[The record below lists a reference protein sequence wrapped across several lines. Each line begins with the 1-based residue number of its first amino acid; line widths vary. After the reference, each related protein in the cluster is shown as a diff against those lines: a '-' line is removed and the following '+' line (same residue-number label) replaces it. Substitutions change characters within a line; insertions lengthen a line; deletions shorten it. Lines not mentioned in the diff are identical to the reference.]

1 MRSLPGIDSS
11 ESLIFISQCQHDCA
25 RLDQSIGTLG
35 IGSYVSW
42 YDPTGTSSVAST
54 PNLPP
59 ADLFP
64 DGAATSTESFL
75 PVEPIH
81 INLESPSAI
90 LVEAPDRTSSPAST
104 KGDKTPTATPSTP
117 RSRSR
122 SFTRESGFS
131 ATTPIVT
138 TFPKNEK
145 PTLTPTP
152 KDRYFPL
159 ATATLETSVFDV
171 VHIFSERGISA
182 VPIVDADGMVIN
194 LYETVDIVVRL
205 SLSSI

>member
-1 MRSLPGIDSS
+1 MSVR
-11 ESLIFISQCQHDCA
+11 QCQHDCA
-25 RLDQSIGTLG
+25 RLDQSIGSLG

-42 YDPTGTSSVAST
+42 YDPAGTSSVAST

-59 ADLFP
+59 ADFSSSPFP
-64 DGAATSTESFL
+64 

-81 INLESPSAI
+81 INMEETTAT
-90 LVEAPDRTSSPAST
+90 VAPDRTSSPAST
-104 KGDKTPTATPSTP
+104 SSTKGDKTPTAVPSTP

-131 ATTPIVT
+131 TTTPIVT
-138 TFPKNEK
+138 TFPSSEEKEEGGNSK

-182 VPIVDADGMVIN
+182 VPIVDEDGMVIN
-194 LYETVDIVVRL
+194 LYETVDIVVRP
-205 SLSSI
+205 SSPLHYRVLM